1 MTRDMLW
8 NGINPLIIAEVG
20 INHNGDL
27 NIALEMIEVAKNAG
41 ADVVKFQTFKASE
54 MVAGDSTYTYETGG
68 QIVTETQL
76 KMFSRYEFRDDAWKI
91 LKSKCDEVG
100 VIFMSTPQNISDLD
114 LLESLG
120 ITAIKVGSDDLVNTP
135 MLENFASRG
144 LPLIFSIGMGFAEEV
159 ERALNSLG
167 WPQKP
172 DLAALVCTSQYPTPV
187 NYANLKRI
195 QTLKSKYPG
204 LTVGFSDHTIGNHAA
219 IVARTLGAQ
228 IFEKHFT
235 LDNEMIGPDHSFSPN
250 PEDLK
255 SWVEAIRSTDVILG
269 TGELEPD
276 EFEIDMRNLAH
287 RSIHSAV
294 AISKGQI
301 ITEDMIAML
310 RPNTGLAPHR
320 VGEILGHR
328 SNKDIMVGE
337 PIQLSYV
344 DLS

>member
-1 MTRDMLW
+1 M
-8 NGINPLIIAEVG
+8 
-20 INHNGDL
+20 
-27 NIALEMIEVAKNAG
+27 
-41 ADVVKFQTFKASE
+41 
-54 MVAGDSTYTYETGG
+54 
-68 QIVTETQL
+68 
-76 KMFSRYEFRDDAWKI
+76 
-91 LKSKCDEVG
+91 
-100 VIFMSTPQNISDLD
+100 
-114 LLESLG
+114 
-120 ITAIKVGSDDLVNTP
+120 
-135 MLENFASRG
+135 
-144 LPLIFSIGMGFAEEV
+144 
-159 ERALNSLG
+159 
-167 WPQKP
+167 
-172 DLAALVCTSQYPTPV
+172 
-187 NYANLKRI
+187 
-195 QTLKSKYPG
+195 
-204 LTVGFSDHTIGNHAA
+204 GFSDHTIGNHAA

-235 LDNEMIGPDHSFSPN
+235 LDNEMIGPDHAFSPN

-310 RPNTGLAPHR
+310 RQNTGLAPHR

-337 PIQLSYV
+337 PIQLFYV
-344 DLS
+344 D